1 MGLAEQIRA
10 GAVLERINTT
20 FLTSPSG
27 SGSVSLGSAYAL
39 LGVQTDTPC
48 RIRFYDNTASRDDA
62 GEISRAFGNPNI
74 SASIALVA
82 DISMS
87 VAGKYSIDPVL
98 YGMASSLSNPLTYYR
113 VTPSASFTVIVSTYS
128 IEDSSIPSGV
138 GDYTI
143 SNRRG
148 FPTFTGSSAIAAGGM
163 VSGTIENSIIPQTY
177 LLISASLDNAA
188 HRARLRFYSTS
199 GSLYDSVEKARA
211 FSTEPSASANLIVDM
226 ILSGSQITYF
236 TPKIM
241 GSNIQNI
248 STNLSEIRGNDAR
261 ISGKNEL
268 YYILQNVGASS
279 AAISASVHVYSLED

>member
-20 FLTSPSG
+20 FITDPSG
-27 SGSVSLGSAYAL
+27 VGSVSLGSAYAL
-39 LGVQTDTPC
+39 LGIQTETPC
-48 RIRFYDNTASRDDA
+48 RIRFYDNVAGRDDA
-62 GEISRAFGNPNI
+62 GEINRSFGNSNI
-74 SASIALVA
+74 SASVSLIA

-87 VAGKYSIDPVL
+87 VAGKYTIDPVL
-98 YGMASSLSNPLTYYR
+98 YGMPTTLSNPLTYYR
-113 VTPSASFTVIVSTYS
+113 VSPAAAITIVASTYT
-128 IEDSSIPSGV
+128 IEDSNVPAGT
-138 GDYTI
+138 GDYVV
-143 SNRRG
+143 SNRRAL
-148 FPTFTGSSAIAAGGM
+148 PTFTGSVALTAGAM
-163 VSGTIENSIIPQTY
+163 VSGAIQNSIIPQTY
-177 LLISASLDNAA
+177 LLISASLDNTA

-226 ILSGSQITYF
+226 ILSGSEVTYF

-241 GSNIQNI
+241 GTNIQNV
-248 STNLSEIRGNDAR
+248 TNNLLEMRGNDTL